1 MGGFCDMKHEWN
13 GKRFGKGAA
22 LVGAMALCLTL
33 TGCYIPPDEI
43 AANTENMTIGGNNL
57 PFDTFDT
64 AVPSTAV
71 PTATPT
77 QTPVQSISQP
87 TVNWDDWGTEAA
99 TTAPGASNTIAVVT
113 NKPSTNTIAVVTQQP
128 TNTPAP
134 TSSTLKK
141 GSTGSDVRQVQQR
154 LKTLGYLS
162 GSADGDFGDATEAAV
177 KAFQKANGL
186 TADGVV
192 GKNTLSKLNSN
203 NAVANS
209 GSPATVTKKPATTT
223 KKPTVTNTPRP
234 TNTPKPTATPKI
246 ENVYLQVGS
255 SGSKVK
261 TLQQRL
267 ISLGWLSG
275 KADGEYGGATQ
286 AAVQA
291 FQKKSGLWADG
302 IAGPDTLEKLY
313 SSSAKSSSSPAS
325 SIGETL
331 EEGMNGTAVR
341 ALQTRL
347 KQLGY
352 LTGSVD
358 GDFGSATKTA
368 VIAFQKA
375 NGLTADGKAGTAT
388 LNKLYADDTKKESEA
403 KDDDGEISSTG
414 YVVLREGSEG
424 DAVRKLQQALKQLG
438 YYSGSVD
445 GSFGSGTTSAV
456 QAFQR
461 ANDLTVDGA
470 AGPSTQRALY
480 GTSSSITY
488 ATLREGDTGSA
499 VKNLQYA
506 LYELGYYDGKLDST
520 YGATTSDAVRA
531 FQIQNSISPV
541 DGIAGNKTLQKLYS
555 SAAKAASAATTEYET
570 LREGSKGNAVVE
582 MQECLMQM
590 GYLADVTGVYDSA
603 TTNAVKAFQKNNGLS
618 VDGTAGNE
626 TLKKLYSNNAKG
638 N

>member
-22 LVGAMALCLTL
+22 LVGAVALCLTL

-43 AANTENMTIGGNNL
+43 ASGTEHMTVGGNNL

-64 AVPSTAV
+64 AAPSTAV

-77 QTPVQSISQP
+77 QAPSQP
-87 TVNWDDWGTEAA
+87 TVNWDNWGSDPA
-99 TTAPGASNTIAVVT
+99 TTAPGAGTTIEITT
-113 NKPSTNTIAVVTQQP
+113 NRPANTIAVVTQQP
-128 TNTPAP
+128 TDTPAP
-134 TSSTLKK
+134 TASTLRK
-141 GSTGSDVRQVQQR
+141 GASGTEVRQVQQR

-162 GSADGDFGDATEAAV
+162 
-177 KAFQKANGL
+177 
-186 TADGVV
+186 
-192 GKNTLSKLNSN
+192 
-203 NAVANS
+203 
-209 GSPATVTKKPATTT
+209 
-223 KKPTVTNTPRP
+223 
-234 TNTPKPTATPKI
+234 
-246 ENVYLQVGS
+246 
-255 SGSKVK
+255 
-261 TLQQRL
+261 
-267 ISLGWLSG
+267 
-275 KADGEYGGATQ
+275 
-286 AAVQA
+286 
-291 FQKKSGLWADG
+291 
-302 IAGPDTLEKLY
+302 
-313 SSSAKSSSSPAS
+313 
-325 SIGETL
+325 
-331 EEGMNGTAVR
+331 
-341 ALQTRL
+341 
-347 KQLGY
+347 
-352 LTGSVD
+352 GSVD

-368 VIAFQKA
+368 VIAFQRN

-388 LNKLYADDTKKESEA
+388 LNKLYAEEQKKESSTKE
-403 KDDDGEISSTG
+403 DDDSEVSSTG

-424 DAVRKLQQALKQLG
+424 EAVRKLQQALKKLG

-506 LYELGYYDGKLDST
+506 LYELGYYDGRLDSD
-520 YGATTSDAVRA
+520 YGSTTSDAVRA
-531 FQIQNSISPV
+531 FQIQNNISPV
-541 DGIAGNKTLQKLYS
+541 DGVAGNKTLQKLYS
-555 SAAKAASAATTEYET
+555 SSAKAAAAATSEYET
-570 LREGSKGNAVVE
+570 LREGSKGSDVVE
-582 MQECLMQM
+582 MQECLVQM

-603 TTNAVKAFQKNNGLS
+603 TTAAVKAFQRNNGLS

>member
-1 MGGFCDMKHEWN
+1 MGGLSNMKHEWN
-13 GKRFGKGAA
+13 GKRIGKAAA
-22 LVGAMALCLTL
+22 LVGAVALSLTL
-33 TGCYIPPDEI
+33 TGCYIPPEEI
-43 AANTENMTIGGNNL
+43 TANTENMTVGGNNL

-71 PTATPT
+71 PEATAT
-77 QTPVQSISQP
+77 QTPGTSVSQP
-87 TVNWDDWGTEAA
+87 TVNWDDWGTENTNTAVPDA
-99 TTAPGASNTIAVVT
+99 STTTSVTT
-113 NKPSTNTIAVVTQQP
+113 NKPSTNTIAVVTQKP
-128 TNTPAP
+128 TDTPAP
-134 TSSTLKK
+134 TSSSLKK
-141 GSTGSDVRQVQQR
+141 GSSGSEVRQVQQR

-177 KAFQKANGL
+177 IAFQQANGL

-192 GKNTLSKLNSN
+192 GKNTLAKLNSN
-203 NAVANS
+203 SAVANT
-209 GSPATVTKKPATTT
+209 GSAATAKPTAT
-223 KKPTVTNTPRP
+223 KKPTV
-234 TNTPKPTATPKI
+234 TNTPKPTATPKV
-246 ENVYLQVGS
+246 ENVYLEVGS

-275 KADGEYGGATQ
+275 TADGQYGGATQ
-286 AAVQA
+286 AAVKA
-291 FQKKSGLWADG
+291 FQTKMGLWADG

-313 SSSAKSSSSPAS
+313 SSSAKSSSTPAS

-331 EEGMNGTAVR
+331 EEGMSGSAVR
-341 ALQTRL
+341 ALQKRL
-347 KQLGY
+347 KELGY
-352 LTGSVD
+352 LSGSVD

-368 VIAFQKA
+368 VVAFQRN

-388 LNKLYADDTKKESEA
+388 LNKLYEEDLVKESDVK
-403 KDDDGEISSTG
+403 KDDDSEVSSTG

-424 DAVRKLQQALKQLG
+424 QAVRKLQQTLKQLG

-445 GSFGSGTTSAV
+445 GSYGSGTTSAV

-470 AGPSTQRALY
+470 AGPATQRALY

-488 ATLREGDTGSA
+488 ATLREGDSGSA

-506 LYELGYYDGKLDST
+506 LYELGYYDGKLDSS

-531 FQIQNSISPV
+531 FQIQNKITPV
-541 DGIAGNKTLQKLYS
+541 DGIAGNKTLQTLYS
-555 SAAKAASAATTEYET
+555 SSAKAASTATSEYET
-570 LREGSKGNAVVE
+570 LREGSKGNDVVE
-582 MQECLMQM
+582 MQECLVQL

-603 TTNAVKAFQKNNGLS
+603 TVAAVKAFQKNNGLS
-618 VDGTAGNE
+618 VDGAAGND
-626 TLKKLYSNNAKG
+626 TLKKLYSNNAKSY
-638 N
+638 

>member
-1 MGGFCDMKHEWN
+1 MKHQWN
-13 GKRFGKGAA
+13 AKRFGKGAA
-22 LVGAMALCLTL
+22 LAGAVALCLTL

-43 AANTENMTIGGNNL
+43 TAGTENMTVGGNNL

-64 AVPSTAV
+64 AAPT
-71 PTATPT
+71 TATPT
-77 QTPVQSISQP
+77 PSPTPTADQSVSQP
-87 TVNWDDWGTEAA
+87 TINWDDWGSTA
-99 TTAPGASNTIAVVT
+99 TTNPGASTTVSVVT
-113 NKPSTNTIAVVTQQP
+113 NNPSANTIAVVTQKP
-128 TNTPAP
+128 TDTPAP
-134 TSSTLKK
+134 TTSVLKK
-141 GSTGSDVRQVQQR
+141 GSSGSEVRQVQQR
-154 LKTLGYLS
+154 LKTLGWLS

-177 KAFQKANGL
+177 MAFQKASGL
-186 TADGVV
+186 TADGIV
-192 GKNTLSKLNSN
+192 GKSTLAKLNSN
-203 NAVANS
+203 SAVSNS
-209 GSPATVTKKPATTT
+209 GSPVTVKPTAT
-223 KKPTVTNTPRP
+223 KKPTA
-234 TNTPKPTATPKI
+234 TNTPKPTATPKV

-261 TLQQRL
+261 TMQQRL
-267 ISLGWLSG
+267 ISLGWLEG

-291 FQKKSGLWADG
+291 FQKSSGLWADG

-313 SSSAKSSSSPAS
+313 SASAKKSSTPAS

-331 EEGMNGTAVR
+331 EEGMSGNAVR
-341 ALQTRL
+341 ALQKRL
-347 KQLGY
+347 KELGY

-368 VIAFQKA
+368 VIAFQRN

-388 LNKLYADDTKKESEA
+388 LNKLYQEDLVKESDSK
-403 KDDDGEISSTG
+403 KDDDSEVSSTG

-445 GSFGSGTTSAV
+445 GSYGSGTTSAV

-488 ATLREGDTGSA
+488 ATLREGDKGSA

-506 LYELGYYDGKLDST
+506 LYELGYYDGKLDSS
-520 YGATTSDAVRA
+520 YGTTTSDAVRA
-531 FQIQNSISPV
+531 FQIQNNISPV

-555 SAAKAASAATTEYET
+555 SSAKAASSAPAEYET
-570 LREGSKGNAVVE
+570 LREGSKGSDVVE
-582 MQECLMQM
+582 MQECLVQM

-603 TTNAVKAFQKNNGLS
+603 TTAAVKAFQRNNGLT
-618 VDGTAGNE
+618 VDGTAGND
-626 TLKKLYSNNAKG
+626 TLKKLYSSSAKG

>member
-1 MGGFCDMKHEWN
+1 MKHEWN

-22 LVGAMALCLTL
+22 LVGAVALCLTL

-43 AANTENMTIGGNNL
+43 ASGTEHMTVGGNNL

-64 AVPSTAV
+64 AAPSTAV

-77 QTPVQSISQP
+77 QAPSQP
-87 TVNWDDWGTEAA
+87 TVNWDNWGSDPA
-99 TTAPGASNTIAVVT
+99 TTAPGAGTTIEITT
-113 NKPSTNTIAVVTQQP
+113 NRPANTIAVVTQQP
-128 TNTPAP
+128 TDTPAP
-134 TSSTLKK
+134 TASTLRK
-141 GSTGSDVRQVQQR
+141 GASGTEVRQVQQR

-192 GKNTLSKLNSN
+192 GKGTLNKLNSN
-203 NAVANS
+203 SAVANT
-209 GSPATVTKKPATTT
+209 GKPATVTKKPTI
-223 KKPTVTNTPRP
+223 TNTPRP
-234 TNTPKPTATPKI
+234 TATPKV
-246 ENVYLQVGS
+246 ENVYLQEGS

-313 SSSAKSSSSPAS
+313 SSSAKKSTTPAS

-331 EEGMNGTAVR
+331 EEGMSGSAVR
-341 ALQTRL
+341 ALQSRL
-347 KQLGY
+347 KTLGY
-352 LTGSVD
+352 LSGSVD

-368 VIAFQKA
+368 VIAFQRN

-388 LNKLYADDTKKESEA
+388 LNKLYAEEQKKESSTKE
-403 KDDDGEISSTG
+403 DDDSEVSSTG

-424 DAVRKLQQALKQLG
+424 EAVRKLQQALKKLG

-506 LYELGYYDGKLDST
+506 LYELGYYDGRLDSD
-520 YGATTSDAVRA
+520 YGSTTSDAVRA
-531 FQIQNSISPV
+531 FQIQNNISPV
-541 DGIAGNKTLQKLYS
+541 DGVAGNKTLQKLYS
-555 SAAKAASAATTEYET
+555 SSAKAAAAATSEYET
-570 LREGSKGNAVVE
+570 LREGSKGSDVVE
-582 MQECLMQM
+582 MQECLVQM

-603 TTNAVKAFQKNNGLS
+603 TTAAVKAFQRNNGLS